1 MTETTLYRGIRKDTG
16 EWVYGFYLQTKAGL
30 EFIVNDDRDSGQL
43 KFFEIIPETAGQYIG
58 QKDFN
63 GNRIFE
69 KDILDREDS
78 SRFYILFK
86 DGAFR
91 MVPTNKVQRN
101 NWKWRTADRN
111 MLDEYQVTGDLYH
124 NPDLVE
130 E

>member
-1 MTETTLYRGIRKDTG
+1 MTEIILYRGIRKDNG
-16 EWVYGFYLQTKAGL
+16 EWIYGFYFRTKTGL
-30 EFIVNDDRDSGQL
+30 EFIVNDDRPSGQM

-78 SRFYILFK
+78 SGFYILFK

-101 NWKWRTADRN
+101 NWKWRTADRD

-124 NPDLVE
+124 NPDSVE
-130 E
+130 D

>member
-16 EWVYGFYLQTKAGL
+16 EWVYGFYFQTKAGL
-30 EFIVNDDRDSGQL
+30 EFIVNDDTDSAQV

-86 DGAFR
+86 VGAFR

>member
-16 EWVYGFYLQTKAGL
+16 EWIYGFYLQTKAGL

-43 KFFEIIPETAGQYIG
+43 KFFEIIPGTAGQYIG

-69 KDILDREDS
+69 KDILGLEHF

-91 MVPTNKVQRN
+91 MVPTNKVRRN

-111 MLDEYQVTGDLYH
+111 RLDEYQVVGNLYH